1 MSRGEFWK
9 GVAISAIMAVVFGL
23 IGGAA
28 IWYALQMVGIF
39 GESMGVDA
47 RSREIYAESHK
58 IVHLFAAACGLAIG
72 WFLHRRNWV
81 LFAIAL
87 LAIGTCGS
95 YGVLNMYGFASAS
108 RVTVAATKDAARA
121 AEERA
126 YQNRRADLSAQIDWL
141 QKTAVSEDGRERRKL
156 LADVDAKR
164 KELSDLKPP
173 VPTAETVL
181 SDTQSSSLAEL
192 TGTSA
197 RRWLVALPLP
207 LAIFV
212 FFAESFSLIIVGH
225 MLAAIVAMLAVY
237 YTAPAQTVS
246 SSPEDTSAKE
256 RKVPGSDESGGG
268 SKDKQPETVA
278 PRDGTVIDFPGKIA
292 APAQQ
297 LQEAPTIKPDLTV
310 DPPKVSAEPPR
321 VPASAPRRT
330 VPLSLE
336 PKQYASVEEFL
347 AANPGGSKQKDIVKG
362 TGFSPAKVS
371 RDVKRM
377 KGRGKVQ
384 VGHKNGRTHS
394 VTLAPRRNGASHAYP
409 H

>member
-207 LAIFV
+207 LAVFV

-237 YTAPAQTVS
+237 YTAPAQTVPS
-246 SSPEDTSAKE
+246 SQDDTAAKD
-256 RKVPGSDESGGG
+256 RKVPGPDESGGG

-278 PRDGTVIDFPGKIA
+278 PRGETVIDFPGKIA
-292 APAQQ
+292 APPQQ
-297 LQEAPTIKPDLTV
+297 LQADAACNS

-321 VPASAPRRT
+321 VPAPAPRPKRPT

-336 PKQYASVEEFL
+336 PKQYASIEAVL
-347 AANPGGSKQKDIVKG
+347 AANPSVSSQTDIADAMGVSK
-362 TGFSPAKVS
+362 AKVS
-371 RDVKRM
+371 RDIKRLE
-377 KGRGKVQ
+377 GRGKVK
-384 VGHKNGRTHS
+384 VARKNGRTNA